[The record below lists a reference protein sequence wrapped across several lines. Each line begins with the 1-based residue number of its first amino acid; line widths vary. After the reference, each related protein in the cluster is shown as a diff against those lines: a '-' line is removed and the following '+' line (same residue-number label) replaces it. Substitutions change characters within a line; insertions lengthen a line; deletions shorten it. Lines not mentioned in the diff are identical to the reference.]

1 MKIFITFFCFS
12 LLFFASQQAF
22 SQDDWT
28 KDADIED
35 AELIIEKK
43 KVLTLPKASRAFEK
57 MTLIP
62 RQQTSTDVSYK
73 LSMLDFKLKDIEPS
87 IRALK
92 MQDEKLDKLY
102 GNYVKA
108 GFGNFL
114 TPYLEGYFSSKRN
127 ADFSY
132 GANIKHLSSINGA
145 VDKGNSGTSY
155 SKILG
160 YGSYLMQYST
170 ISADLGYERQAVRFY
185 GYADSLTENQ
195 IDSDSIRQIYNTIS
209 ANVSIKGTAG
219 GSRSPLKYENKV
231 SFYNLSDDAFDLS
244 ETNIGID
251 LSGKYELSDEA
262 SFSLS
267 ISPSFGNYKY
277 DSVKVNR
284 GIIKAGGGYHLL
296 KEGLEI
302 KIGAKIAY
310 NLDSTT
316 NLSRFTVYP
325 DILARYQLV
334 ENKVMVFAKAGGDL
348 EQQTFRKLI
357 QENSFLGETQVL
369 RHSHNVA
376 DLAFGVQLAPF
387 EKVGLRLEG
396 GYDIVKNFYYFQ
408 NNVIDS
414 SKFDIVYDEGT
425 TGIFNFTGELSVN
438 LSNFRNSLKATFYNY
453 NTDKLA
459 EAIHRPTSEITFMS
473 TYNYREKV
481 YFNLEAFQMG
491 GLKAIDSGG
500 NLLDLDSIFDLNL
513 KVDYLFSDVFSAFI
527 ATKNLLGNNYER
539 FHRYQVRGLN
549 VMVGATYAF

>member
-1 MKIFITFFCFS
+1 MKIFIRFFYFS
-12 LLFFASQQAF
+12 LLFFVSQQAF

-35 AELIIEKK
+35 AELVIEKN

-87 IRALK
+87 IRTLK

-127 ADFSY
+127 KDFSY
-132 GANIKHLSSINGA
+132 GANIKHLSSVNGP
-145 VDKGNSGTSY
+145 VDKSNSGTSY

-170 ISADLGYERQAVRFY
+170 LSADLGYERQAVRFY

-209 ANVSIKGTAG
+209 ANVSVKGTAG

-231 SFYNLSDDAFDLS
+231 NFYTLSDDAFDLS
-244 ETNIGID
+244 ETNIRVH

-262 SFSLS
+262 SFSLNV
-267 ISPSFGNYKY
+267 SPSFGNYKY
-277 DSVKVNR
+277 DSVEFNR

-310 NLDSTT
+310 NLDTTT

-334 ENKVMVFAKAGGDL
+334 ENKVSVFAKAEGDL

-357 QENSFLGETQVL
+357 QENPFLGENQVL

-376 DLAFGVQLAPF
+376 DLGFGVQLAPF

-396 GYDIVKNFYYFQ
+396 GYDIVKNFHYFV
-408 NNVIDS
+408 NSATDS
-414 SKFDIVYDEGT
+414 AKFDIIYDEGT

-438 LSNFRNSLKATFYNY
+438 ISNFRNSLKATFYNY

-459 EAIHRPTSEITFMS
+459 EAIHRPTSEITFMT

-500 NLLDLDSIFDLNL
+500 NIIELDGIFDLNL
-513 KVDYLFSDVFSAFI
+513 KVDYLFSDIFLAFI

-539 FHRYQVRGLN
+539 YHRYQVRGVN
-549 VMVGATYAF
+549 VMAGVTYAF

>member
-1 MKIFITFFCFS
+1 MKLFIRFFCFS

-35 AELIIEKK
+35 AELVIEKNK
-43 KVLTLPKASRAFEK
+43 ILTLPKASRAFDK

-62 RQQTSTDVSYK
+62 RQKTETDVSYK

-87 IRALK
+87 IRTLK
-92 MQDEKLDKLY
+92 MQDEKLDRLY

-108 GFGNFL
+108 GFGNFI

-127 ADFSY
+127 KDFSY
-132 GANIKHLSSINGA
+132 GANIKHLSSVNGA
-145 VDKGNSGTSY
+145 VDKANSGTSY
-155 SKILG
+155 SKVLG

-170 ISADLGYERQAVRFY
+170 LSADLGYERQAVRFY

-209 ANVSIKGTAG
+209 ANVSVKGTAG
-219 GSRSPLKYENKV
+219 GSRSPLKYENNV

-244 ETNIGID
+244 ETNIGIH

-262 SFSLS
+262 SFSVNL
-267 ISPSFGNYKY
+267 SPSFGNYKY
-277 DSVKVNR
+277 DSVEFNR

-302 KIGAKIAY
+302 KIGAKLAY
-310 NLDSTT
+310 NLDTTT

-334 ENKVMVFAKAGGDL
+334 ENKVMVFAKAEGDL
-348 EQQTFRKLI
+348 EHQTFRKLI
-357 QENSFLGETQVL
+357 QENPFLGENQVL

-396 GYDIVKNFYYFQ
+396 GYDIVKNFHYFV
-408 NNVIDS
+408 NNATDS
-414 SKFDIVYDEGT
+414 AKFDIIYDEGT

-438 LSNFRNSLKATFYNY
+438 ISNFRNSLKATFYNY
-453 NTDKLA
+453 NTDELA
-459 EAIHRPTSEITFMS
+459 EAIHRPTSEITFMT

-500 NLLDLDSIFDLNL
+500 NIIDLDGIFDLNL

-527 ATKNLLGNNYER
+527 STKNLLGNNYER

-549 VMVGATYAF
+549 VMAGVTYAF